1 MSVDQIQDIEVLR
14 QLFKLQQAESA
25 RLKSELTDAHAQLR
39 DKDPHKAEQL
49 ALELAKIEKAHANGL
64 KLLFGSKSERDAQ
77 ARARDP
83 KKIKAVQ
90 TGHGPKAQP
99 QLPLDE
105 VPHVLP
111 ESEALCDLCGAQ
123 MPPWVDQFEDST
135 EIDFVEPKLVLKHHR
150 RQKYRCACGGCIKT
164 APGPRKLFPKARYSI
179 DFAVNIAL
187 RKYCYHQPLERQSK
201 ELKRYGLDVST
212 ATLWDYLHAVF
223 ELVKPA
229 YDGLAE
235 FIVKQPVIS
244 IDETTWRVLK
254 TEKRG
259 KSKTW
264 WVWARLC
271 PNAVHYTL
279 DPSRSGEVAAT
290 LLKDVNGIALCDGY
304 AVYPKVAALNAN
316 LRLAHCWAHARR
328 ELLPFEKDPRAR
340 RALRVIQRMYHM
352 ESCADG
358 KPPDELLR
366 VRQRKTK
373 PLLRAFFRWLDS
385 LAIPPTTELRNAL
398 RYIQLR
404 KDALMMFVDEPL
416 LAPDNNA
423 TERSLRSVVIGKKNH
438 YGLSSTR
445 GTHVAAVF
453 YSLLESAH
461 LAGVNPHLYLRAA
474 VHAALDGKPVPLPHE
489 FS

>member
-25 RLKSELTDAHAQLR
+25 RLKAELTDAYAQLR

-64 KLLFGSKSERDAQ
+64 KQLFGSKSERDAQ

-83 KKIKAVQ
+83 KKIKSVQ

-99 QLPLDE
+99 QLPLVE
-105 VPHVLP
+105 VPHTLADG
-111 ESEALCDLCGAQ
+111 EAQCDLCGAQ
-123 MPPWVDQFEDST
+123 MPAWVDQFEDSI
-135 EIDFVEPKLVLKHHR
+135 EIDFVEPKLVLKHHL

-179 DFAVNIAL
+179 DFAVNVAL

-235 FIVKQPVIS
+235 FIIKQPIIG

-271 PNAVHYTL
+271 PN
-279 DPSRSGEVAAT
+279 
-290 LLKDVNGIALCDGY
+290 
-304 AVYPKVAALNAN
+304 
-316 LRLAHCWAHARR
+316 
-328 ELLPFEKDPRAR
+328 
-340 RALRVIQRMYHM
+340 
-352 ESCADG
+352 
-358 KPPDELLR
+358 
-366 VRQRKTK
+366 
-373 PLLRAFFRWLDS
+373 
-385 LAIPPTTELRNAL
+385 
-398 RYIQLR
+398 
-404 KDALMMFVDEPL
+404 
-416 LAPDNNA
+416 
-423 TERSLRSVVIGKKNH
+423 
-438 YGLSSTR
+438 
-445 GTHVAAVF
+445 
-453 YSLLESAH
+453 
-461 LAGVNPHLYLRAA
+461 
-474 VHAALDGKPVPLPHE
+474 
-489 FS
+489 

>member
-14 QLFKLQQAESA
+14 QLVKMQQAESA

-39 DKDPHKAEQL
+39 DKDPHKAQQL
-49 ALELAKIEKAHANGL
+49 ALQLAKIEKKHANAL
-64 KLLFGSKSERDAQ
+64 KQLFGSKSERDAE

-83 KKIKAVQ
+83 KKAKPVQ

-99 QLPLDE
+99 QLPFEE
-105 VPHVLP
+105 VMHTLP
-111 ESEALCDLCGAQ
+111 EGEAQCDLCGAG
-123 MPPWVDQFEDST
+123 MPVWADQFEDST

-164 APGPRKLFPKARYSI
+164 APGPRKLFPKAHYSI
-179 DFAVNIAL
+179 DFAVNVAL
-187 RKYCYHQPLERQSK
+187 RKYCYHLPLERQSK
-201 ELKRYGLDVST
+201 EFRRYSLDVST
-212 ATLWDYLHAVF
+212 ATLWDYLHAVC

-235 FIVKQPVIS
+235 FIVKQPIIGV
-244 IDETTWRVLK
+244 DETSWRVLK

-264 WVWARLC
+264 WVWARHC

-279 DPSRSGEVAAT
+279 DPSRSGEVAST

-304 AVYPKVAALNAN
+304 AVYPKVATLNPN

-328 ELLPFEKDPRAR
+328 ELLPFDKDPRAR
-340 RALRVIQRMYHM
+340 RALRVIQRMYRL
-352 ESCADG
+352 ESRADG
-358 KPPDELLR
+358 KSCEVLSLI
-366 VRQRKTK
+366 RQRKTK
-373 PLLRAFFRWLDS
+373 PLLRAFFRWIDS
-385 LAIPPTTELRNAL
+385 LAIPPTSDLRNAL

-404 KDALMMFVDEPL
+404 KDALMLFVDEPL

-423 TERSLRSVVIGKKNH
+423 TERSLRSVVVGKKNH
-438 YGLSSTR
+438 YGSSSTR
-445 GTHVAAVF
+445 GTYVAAVF

-474 VHAALDGKPVPLPHE
+474 VNAALDGKPVPLPHE
-489 FS
+489 FN